1 MPESRLKQGFSAVS
15 EHKRTPLQS
24 NSAAGFVFFARI
36 VAFCSV
42 VIVKP
47 PSSDNILYEKIGD
60 EVHHYKCLWLYKLK
74 IKFHHSSARSAINLT
89 SLTASAS

>member
-24 NSAAGFVFFARI
+24 NSAAGFVFFA
-36 VAFCSV
+36 
-42 VIVKP
+42 
-47 PSSDNILYEKIGD
+47 
-60 EVHHYKCLWLYKLK
+60 WLYKQK
-74 IKFHHSSARSAINLT
+74 IKSHHSSARSAINLT

>member
-1 MPESRLKQGFSAVS
+1 MPKPLEIKAFRLFQ
-15 EHKRTPLQS
+15 HTKRNPLQS
-24 NSAAGFVFFARI
+24 NSAAGFVFLKT

-47 PSSDNILYEKIGD
+47 PSSD
-60 EVHHYKCLWLYKLK
+60 
-74 IKFHHSSARSAINLT
+74 HSSVRSAINLT

>member
-1 MPESRLKQGFSAVS
+1 MPENRLKQGFSAVS
-15 EHKRTPLQS
+15 AHKRTPLQS

-47 PSSDNILYEKIGD
+47 PSSDNTL
-60 EVHHYKCLWLYKLK
+60 YKCLWLYKLK
-74 IKFHHSSARSAINLT
+74 IKSHHSSARSAINLT

>member
-42 VIVKP
+42 VIVELLWVFVKP
-47 PSSDNILYEKIGD
+47 PSSDNTLYEKIGD
-60 EVHHYKCLWLYKLK
+60 EVHPYKCL
-74 IKFHHSSARSAINLT
+74 
-89 SLTASAS
+89 